1 MEVTLEQIEN
11 SINFRKMIEEAKIE
25 NLVISKN
32 GKYLYSLEGIELAKK
47 HNFLRNLDY
56 LKVFTDLAIFTTS
69 VVIKRYEEEIQP
81 FAKISKNDELP
92 KNPIIIDYYDLV
104 QDFEFRRSVES
115 CGKNITVIA
124 DGCNFGG
131 EDFIYYMTYTGFG
144 IFKYVENEHHLHFD

>member
-1 MEVTLEQIEN
+1 MSVTLGQIEN

-32 GKYLYSLEGIELAKK
+32 GKYLYSLEGVELAKK

-69 VVIKRYEEEIQP
+69 VVIKRYEEESQP

-92 KNPIIIDYYDLV
+92 QNSVIIDYYDLV
-104 QDFEFRRSVES
+104 QDFEFRRSVEN

-124 DGCNFGG
+124 DGYNFG

-144 IFKYVENEHHLHFD
+144 IFKYVEDGNHLNFD